1 MAEKAAEVRSA
12 GGRREFVLLVLAVL
26 MIAFALGG
34 FYYVQTT
41 TTREAT
47 WLAEARQM
55 QVDIQEVANIG
66 RDATRGVRPNFLDL
80 SAATENFDETVL
92 TLREGAPD
100 IGIAPLPD
108 SVSDQV
114 AGIEESW
121 QRMKGSLDIMLEAE
135 VPFGRTAV
143 GVDTIRDAAPEIR
156 DQYEQLLKLLS
167 ENNSPSTRILA
178 ASAQLNR
185 ISRIQ
190 LLSARVL
197 AEGRDADVSATE
209 LAEITAAFR
218 KENDSLIEGAG
229 PAAAALLK
237 EIGTK
242 FEAIEEVVQ
251 LIGADAPDI
260 ARLQTAAATL
270 QGDGTDVLAK
280 SKELEQALIDRV
292 TNNER
297 LLYASFGSGGLAMV
311 FLVLF
316 VVFAFLTQRRR
327 RLIAEDR
334 DARQQQAIL
343 GLLDDITSLADGDL
357 TGEVKVTEDFTGAI
371 ADSINYTIANM
382 RTLVGTINT
391 TSAEISTSATNTAE
405 IARNMNEASE
415 RQAREITAVS
425 NSVTASAQ
433 SLEQVATRAEVLANQ
448 AQASVQTAHDGA
460 ETVGR
465 TIQGMAALREQIQ
478 DTAKRIK
485 RLGESSQEI
494 GNIIEFINDI
504 AEQTNTL
511 ALNASIQAAM
521 AGEQGRGFAV
531 VADEVQRLA
540 ERAGNAT
547 RQIENLVK
555 TIQADTNEAII
566 SMERSTH
573 NVVTGAKSAEEAG
586 QALTKI
592 ESSSQELAKLITE
605 ISSSARNQSASATK
619 IAGTMQVIRDIAVQT
634 SGAAGQ
640 TASAVA
646 ELNSLSG
653 KLRES
658 VSGFKLPESSSA
670 EPVSYP

>member
-382 RTLVGTINT
+382 RTLVGTINV

-646 ELNSLSG
+646 ELNTLSG

-658 VSGFKLPESSSA
+658 VSGFKLPPSTSSEAASF
-670 EPVSYP
+670 P